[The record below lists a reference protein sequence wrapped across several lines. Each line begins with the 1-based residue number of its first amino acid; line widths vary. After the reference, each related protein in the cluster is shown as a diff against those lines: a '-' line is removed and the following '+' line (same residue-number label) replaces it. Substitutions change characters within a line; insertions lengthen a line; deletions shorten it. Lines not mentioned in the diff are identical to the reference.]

1 MAAIRERKDQNGNVS
16 YQAQV
21 RIKGHPPESKTFTR
35 KTDAKQWA
43 MQVETEIR
51 TGMTIRKNSA
61 SQYTVRE
68 LLERYRDY
76 VLIDKANSGKD
87 HKTHIAWW
95 ISELGHY
102 ALSEVTTDLVT
113 RRIDKLKKSK
123 TRTGKPPAPATV
135 MRYLMALSHA
145 FSMACKWG
153 WCETSP
159 VKNVQ
164 RPKVKNERTRYL
176 NDAEREALLDACKR
190 SSNPDLY
197 LVVLLALTTG
207 MRKGEIMGLE
217 WKDIHAVPEQGL
229 TRVHLEADKTKNEK
243 ARSVL
248 ITSPALEMLEERR
261 RKTASE
267 RQDNKAVGLIFPSY
281 INAERPVDLRKPW
294 STALKSAGIE
304 EFRFHDL
311 RHTTASYLAM
321 DGASLLSISKVLGH
335 QSVKMSER
343 YAHLTPSHIDDV
355 VRSMN
360 EKKFG
365 TAKEPSPDVR
375 SRKS

>member
-1 MAAIRERKDQNGNVS
+1 M
-16 YQAQV
+16 QA
-21 RIKGHPPESKTFTR
+21 
-35 KTDAKQWA
+35 
-43 MQVETEIR
+43 ETEIR
-51 TGMTIRKNSA
+51 TGMTIRKSSA
-61 SQYTVRE
+61 SQHTVRE
-68 LLERYRDY
+68 LLERYRDN
-76 VLIDKANSGKD
+76 VLTDKANSGKD

-95 ISELGHY
+95 IDELGHY

-123 TRTGKPPAPATV
+123 TRTGKSPAPATV
-135 MRYLMALSHA
+135 LRYLMALSHA

-159 VKNVQ
+159 IKNVE

-176 NDAEREALLDACKR
+176 NDAERQALLSACKS

-197 LVVLLALTTG
+197 LVVVLAISTG

-217 WKDIHAVPEQGL
+217 WKDIHSVPEQGV
-229 TRVHLEADKTKNEK
+229 TRAHLAQDKTKNDQ

-248 ITSPALEMLEERR
+248 ITSPALELLEERR
-261 RKTASE
+261 AKVAKD
-267 RQDNKAVGLIFPSY
+267 RQDNKAVGLVFPS
-281 INAERPVDLRKPW
+281 ITDAKKPTDLRKPW
-294 STALKSAGIE
+294 REALKAACVE

-343 YAHLTPSHIDDV
+343 YAHLAPSHIDDV

-360 EKKFG
+360 AKKFG
-365 TAKEPSPDVR
+365 TAVEPSPA
-375 SRKS
+375 SEN